1 MSFCEY
7 WKTFKNNY
15 FEEHYALRLLI
26 QEPRR
31 DVSSSDIWH
40 NRVFHIQS
48 KLSDATRR
56 RYSSYFYSMSRI
68 KYTLFYKQ
76 RFFKSAS
83 VLLNVFMNGTLDVAS
98 VLLNTCNHHYTE
110 THFILSIFVS
120 MSRPRSIYVVSIW
133 SIFHFQHNFITINY
147 ITSIKHVLVLCTF
160 FRMSPMICGWWMK
173 KVSNF
178 QIAKVQS
185 QGVA

>member
-1 MSFCEY
+1 MLCDCS
-7 WKTFKNNY
+7 FKNLVEMLVHLIYGIIEY
-15 FEEHYALRLLI
+15 FIYNQSFQMQLGADTAAIFTRCLAL
-26 QEPRR
+26 
-31 DVSSSDIWH
+31 
-40 NRVFHIQS
+40 N
-48 KLSDATRR
+48 TRFFI
-56 RYSSYFYSMSRI
+56 SNV
-68 KYTLFYKQ
+68 
-76 RFFKSAS
+76 FFKSAS

-147 ITSIKHVLVLCTF
+147 IISIKHVLVLCTF